1 MQSGPDNRKTDVPKN
16 GRTDQKYLVFHLPKK
31 RIKEGKSVDNLPS
44 FFYSIICES
53 FICSTRIMKKRNEV
67 GEKTDIYF

>member
-1 MQSGPDNRKTDVPKN
+1 MPSEPENTDPVRQKN
-16 GRTDQKYLVFHLPKK
+16 GRTDQKNLVSHLPKK

-53 FICSTRIMKKRNEV
+53 IYMQYEDNEK
-67 GEKTDIYF
+67 EE

>member
-1 MQSGPDNRKTDVPKN
+1 MPKN
-16 GRTDQKYLVFHLPKK
+16 GRSDKKYLAFHLPKK

-44 FFYSIICES
+44 FFIVSYVNHLYAVQ
-53 FICSTRIMKKRNEV
+53 RIMKKRNEV

>member
-31 RIKEGKSVDNLPS
+31 RIKEGKGVDNFPS
-44 FFYSIICES
+44 FFY
-53 FICSTRIMKKRNEV
+53 NEV
-67 GEKTDIYF
+67 NNVRDNIMLYL